1 MHEIWSGKITTTKQ
15 QQSQM
20 SMYKNII
27 EPSDIMLIVNMQDVL
42 AKCVF
47 ERDNFNSYKV
57 CKNHAYC

>member
-1 MHEIWSGKITTTKQ
+1 
-15 QQSQM
+15 M

-27 EPSDIMLIVNMQDVL
+27 EPSDIMLNVNMQDVL